1 MNGMGHNSVFSTWR
15 TLEIFAVAKA
25 DIMRNIASSSERM
38 DISSILRSRRLW
50 KGKLYYLN
58 PTLVTF
64 AHKTRILNGFGAE
77 TSVFFSKLY
86 RFFHL
91 YRNKSLPSIDDFWS
105 ILQII
110 HWAFVFSWVCG
121 GSRCRTEVI
130 WHFMQALEKKTH
142 PPQNIQQW
150 VPNKIN
156 KIKQEKG

>member
-15 TLEIFAVAKA
+15 TKEIFAVAKA

-38 DISSILRSRRLW
+38 DNSSILRSRRLW

-64 AHKTRILNGFGAE
+64 AYKTRILNGFGAE

-91 YRNKSLPSIDDFWS
+91 YRNKSLQSIDDFWS

-110 HWAFVFSWVCG
+110 HYWVCG

-130 WHFMQALEKKTH
+130 WHFRQALEKNTPTPKYSAVGT
-142 PPQNIQQW
+142 Q
-150 VPNKIN
+150 
-156 KIKQEKG
+156 